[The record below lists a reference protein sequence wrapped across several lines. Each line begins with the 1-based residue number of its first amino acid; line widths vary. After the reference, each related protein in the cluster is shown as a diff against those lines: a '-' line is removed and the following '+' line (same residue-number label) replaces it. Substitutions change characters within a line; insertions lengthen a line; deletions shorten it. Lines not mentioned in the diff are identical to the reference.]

1 MFKNFP
7 AFLRGIVVV
16 AFDDFI
22 KNHENET
29 KTILEIH
36 KNATVFTNNNTDEAV
51 GLLPADIVKYVRV
64 ENNALK
70 GFPLISGLN
79 DTF

>member
-1 MFKNFP
+1 M
-7 AFLRGIVVV
+7 I
-16 AFDDFI
+16 FI
-22 KNHENET
+22 KNRENES

-36 KNATVFTNNNTDEAV
+36 MNATVFTNNNTDEAA
-51 GLLPADIVKYVRV
+51 GLLSADIVKDVEV